1 MLLESIFMIRG
12 GFFGFEFTHKLIYA
26 IAGFFICYYDW
37 KKNKRKDYLWVYLI
51 GTILYTLAEL
61 MLQVFGGRAMQDKFL
76 FGVNI
81 GSQLWFTIPIGAMAD
96 VAFVGLL
103 GIFIADFL
111 VKKETRKKGI
121 LILAIYTL
129 FRHVIFYSVFL
140 ILGFNFTNITVGDPD
155 ISSRRDVF
163 EVGTVTTLT
172 ILSILTIIW
181 FIRSKK
187 VIKKRAFFM
196 FLVIVIE
203 ITFWSVGEWI
213 TGQRWIEVGTIDPFN
228 LQHANPFIEF
238 GILAY
243 DVIVEMGLFCV
254 SFLAIPYLLKLIKT
268 KEIPQ
273 T

>member
-1 MLLESIFMIRG
+1 MIFESIFMIRG
-12 GFFGFEFTHKLIYA
+12 GFFGYEFTHKLIYA
-26 IAGFFICYYDW
+26 IAGFLLCYYDW

-51 GTILYTLAEL
+51 GLIIYSLAEL
-61 MLQVFGGRAMQDKFL
+61 MLQVFGGRAMPDKFL
-76 FGVNI
+76 FGFNI

-111 VKKETRKKGI
+111 VKKDTQKKGI

-140 ILGFNFTNITVGDPD
+140 ILGFNFTTINVGDLD

-163 EVGTVTTLT
+163 EVGTVSTLT

-187 VIKKRAFFM
+187 EIKKRAFFM
-196 FLVIVIE
+196 FLVVVVE

-213 TGQRWIEVGTIDPFN
+213 TGQRWIEVGTIDPLN
-228 LQHANPFIEF
+228 LQHANPVIEF

-254 SFLAIPYLLKLIKT
+254 SFLAIPYLLKLIKS
-268 KEIPQ
+268 KKNLQ
-273 T
+273 N